1 MPLIRK
7 QVTCPYCDSDILLGD
22 CAIVATNR
30 QDDAGAFGADL
41 FDGDEAAA
49 PGSRPGGYPVL
60 VPRPAPPS
68 PPPPPPPKG
77 RLAAIIDAIA
87 SVPEEPEPDVDEDV
101 PPVSAYRHLRWE
113 DLPARACYECGT
125 PLPDEIGE
133 REVLKIGIVGTLGA
147 GKTHFLTALLREA
160 GHEQGLRKWGIG
172 EFELDETSSDV
183 YQSKYESFWH
193 DCQVLESTNMAEA
206 AEVVF
211 KPLIVRVTFPLG
223 KKVLLYFYD
232 IDGETLAN
240 RGLRARHA
248 RYLRRPYGLIFLIDP
263 VMIEAIR
270 SRLPA
275 DGPDYQRFDRQ
286 ANLVKACLTD
296 LAPDLAGRTPVA
308 IALSKSD
315 LVLAATD
322 PAMRFTFGNPPDP
335 ADSVEARVAEMAQIH
350 QEVRSVLGSAGER
363 DLLAAADRLG
373 ARAPVTFHAVAPIG
387 TEPRLSPDGATRIAT
402 EVRPLRCLDPL
413 IALLA
418 PWVRDQIRAG
428 E

>member
-7 QVTCPYCDSDILLGD
+7 RVTCPYCDNEIFLGD

-30 QDDAGAFGADL
+30 PDNAGSFGADL
-41 FDGDEAAA
+41 FGGEEAA
-49 PGSRPGGYPVL
+49 GSPPGGFPVL
-60 VPRPAPPS
+60 VAPPAP

-77 RLAAIIDAIA
+77 FLHAVFDALTSI
-87 SVPEEPEPDVDEDV
+87 PEEPAPDEPEDV
-101 PPVSAYRHLRWE
+101 PPVSAYRHLSWA

-133 REVLKIGIVGTLGA
+133 REILKIGIVGTLGA

-193 DCQVLESTNMAEA
+193 DGQVLESTNMAEA

-211 KPLIVRVTFPLG
+211 KPLIVRMTFPQR

-232 IDGETLAN
+232 IDGETLSN

-248 RYLRRPYGLIFLIDP
+248 RYLRRPHGLIFLIDP
-263 VMIEAIR
+263 VRIDAIR
-270 SRLPA
+270 ARLPVE
-275 DGPDYQRFDRQ
+275 GPEYQRYDRQ
-286 ANLVKACLTD
+286 SRLVKACLGD
-296 LAPDLAGRTPVA
+296 LAPDLAGQVPVA

-315 LVLAATD
+315 LVLRATA
-322 PAMRFTFGNPPDP
+322 PGLRFTFGRPPD
-335 ADSVEARVAEMAQIH
+335 DGDTVEARVAEMAEIH
-350 QEVRSVLGSAGER
+350 REVRGILGSAGER
-363 DLLAAADRLG
+363 DLLAAADGLG
-373 ARAPVTFHAVAPIG
+373 PHAPVTFHAVAPIG
-387 TEPRLSPDGATRIAT
+387 SEPRPAADGSRVAEQI
-402 EVRPLRCLDPL
+402 RPLRCLDPL

-418 PWVRDQIRAG
+418 PWVRDQIKAD